1 MNNILN
7 IINEE
12 INNLN
17 EFAANPLNQKR
28 LNYLKYQI
36 KKNNPDLIVE
46 ALRWGGET
54 TYWLIDKKDNN
65 SITYFENNFKTPI
78 GYYEEEDFK
87 KIVDYFTTTAKKY
100 ITIKRN
106 FNILKDKLKQINPNI
121 EITLKFY
128 DTIKVKNC
136 TTISGFDLLNI
147 NNFDKII
154 DSILEKCSE

>member
-106 FNILKDKLKQINPNI
+106 FNILKHFNIRAYILIDPIFYFMVLLIINP
-121 EITLKFY
+121 LPDYLSF
-128 DTIKVKNC
+128 
-136 TTISGFDLLNI
+136 LLFWLQHLPLHHPI
-147 NNFDKII
+147 F
-154 DSILEKCSE
+154 